1 MQGLADR
8 CDLCLLQ
15 DVTPVATERCGAL
28 VNGTRRAELGCGVA
42 LAGMVREPAV
52 EPSLE
57 AASIGLAGEPG
68 DLGDREAVALRR
80 VLAPLGAILILA
92 CCPKS

>member
-1 MQGLADR
+1 MRQLIDERQVLVVESRRAGDNLADR

-57 AASIGLAGEPG
+57 AASIGLA
-68 DLGDREAVALRR
+68 R
-80 VLAPLGAILILA
+80 
-92 CCPKS
+92 